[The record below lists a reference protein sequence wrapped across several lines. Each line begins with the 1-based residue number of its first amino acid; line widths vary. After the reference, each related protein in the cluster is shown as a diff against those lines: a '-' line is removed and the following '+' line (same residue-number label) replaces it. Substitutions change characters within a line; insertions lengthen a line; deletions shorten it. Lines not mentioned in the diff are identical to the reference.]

1 MKEKGKGEMYKYFI
15 SYYFKGKWNKTG
27 VGSMFMSV
35 SEPINEN
42 TIDGIV
48 CHLCEELNVKNVVI
62 LYFRE
67 IKEDEP
73 QTIDEATKKVAANY
87 ERWTGG
93 GV

>member
-1 MKEKGKGEMYKYFI
+1 
-15 SYYFKGKWNKTG
+15 
-27 VGSMFMSV
+27 MFV
-35 SEPINEN
+35 ALSEPINEN
-42 TIDGIV
+42 TFDSV
-48 CHLCEELNVKNVVI
+48 TYHLCEELGMKDVVI